1 MIALD
6 TNVLVRLLMND
17 DPKQTAASLRVLNG
31 AERVLLLD
39 TVLLETVWVLQSIY
53 EASREDVLE
62 ALQRILSIATPQTR
76 MATLA
81 LEWFRDGMDFAD
93 ALHLATATA
102 ARCETLV
109 SFDIKFV
116 NAARNRTTC
125 TVAAPT

>member
-31 AERVLLLD
+31 EERVLLLD
-39 TVLLETVWVLQSIY
+39 TVLLETVWVLQSVY
-53 EASREDVLE
+53 EASREEVLE
-62 ALQRILSIATPQTR
+62 ALQRIVSVATPQTR
-76 MATLA
+76 MVSQA
-81 LEWFRDGMDFAD
+81 LDWFREGMDFAD

-102 ARCETLV
+102 ARCETLY
-109 SFDIKFV
+109 SFDSKFM

-125 TVAAPT
+125 AVAAPT

>member
-6 TNVLVRLLMND
+6 TNVLVRLFMND
-17 DPKQTAASLRVLNG
+17 DPEQTAASLRVLNG
-31 AERVLLLD
+31 VERVLLLD

-53 EASREDVLE
+53 AASREDAFE
-62 ALQRILSIATPQTR
+62 ALQRLLAIATPQTR
-76 MATLA
+76 VASQA

-109 SFDIKFV
+109 SFDSKFV
-116 NAARNRTTC
+116 QSDHSRSACA
-125 TVAAPT
+125 VAAPR